1 MLYVKKELYLC
12 NPDPWIILHKLDSPT
27 KMRYIGQRFASCG
40 LELDEHLVPASIAP
54 WVARIGEPC
63 VSWRHA
69 TPV

>member
-1 MLYVKKELYLC
+1 MLYVHTELYLC

-54 WVARIGEPC
+54 WVARIGKPC
-63 VSWRHA
+63 VSWHPA
-69 TPV
+69 SPV